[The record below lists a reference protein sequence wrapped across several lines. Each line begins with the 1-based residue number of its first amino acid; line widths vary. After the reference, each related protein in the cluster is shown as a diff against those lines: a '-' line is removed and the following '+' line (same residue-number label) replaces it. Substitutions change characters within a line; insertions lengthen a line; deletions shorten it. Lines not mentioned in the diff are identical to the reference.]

1 MTILDMAR
9 LLAPISEH
17 HPAGEDISF
26 DPLYDQIREARR
38 ADADYLGQGEWVSAL
53 KQSNWAEVIRLTCEA
68 LATRSKDLQLAV
80 WLCEALVQRHGL
92 PGLRDGLLLLDS
104 LLERYWA
111 EMYPA
116 LSEGDLEGRVSR
128 LEWLNQTLPP
138 ELGLLPLTAAQDG
151 RAYGWLDWQISREV
165 DNLKRLNSDAAQVA
179 ISEGKLDP
187 DAWDLAVSHTPG
199 TFYLTLQDAL
209 QQAIHAFQG
218 LSQRLEPLFGRDA
231 PRVSDVAERL
241 EQMLRLVGRLV
252 EGKGV
257 TLARDAEEHAVA
269 PAGAEA
275 SATLSPPSSGVAGA
289 PRTREEA
296 IRQLSGIAAF
306 FRETEPH
313 SPVSYIVDKAARWG
327 NMRLDEWIREVVE
340 DDGTRRMLKGVL
352 GYDEE

>member
-9 LLAPISEH
+9 LLAPIGEA

-38 ADADYLGQGEWVSAL
+38 ADADYLGQGEWVSSL
-53 KQSNWAEVIRLTCEA
+53 KQANWVEVIRLTSEA

-92 PGLRDGLLLLDS
+92 PGLREGLLLLDS

-116 LSEGDLEGRVSR
+116 LSDGDLEGRVSR
-128 LEWLNQTLPP
+128 LEWLNQILPP
-138 ELGLLPLTAAQDG
+138 ALGLLPLTAAQDG
-151 RAYGWLDWQISREV
+151 RAYGWLDWQVSREV
-165 DNLKRLNSDAAQVA
+165 DNLKRLNNEAAQA
-179 ISEGKLDP
+179 ALSEGKLDP

-199 TFYLTLQDAL
+199 AFYLTLQDDL
-209 QQAIHAFQG
+209 QQAIRAFQG
-218 LSQRLEPLFGRDA
+218 LSQRLDPLFGRDA
-231 PRVSDVAERL
+231 PRISDVAERL
-241 EQMLRLVGRLV
+241 EQMLRLVTRLV
-252 EGKGV
+252 EGKGM
-257 TLARDAEEHAVA
+257 ARPREAQERAEA
-269 PAGAEA
+269 PAGAETAAVNA
-275 SATLSPPSSGVAGA
+275 SSPGVAGA

-306 FRETEPH
+306 FKETEPH